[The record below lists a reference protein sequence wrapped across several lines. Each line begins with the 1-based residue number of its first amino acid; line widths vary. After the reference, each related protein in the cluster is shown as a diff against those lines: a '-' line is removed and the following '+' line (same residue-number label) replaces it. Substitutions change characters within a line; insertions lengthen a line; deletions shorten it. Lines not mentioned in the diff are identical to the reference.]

1 VLREYK
7 DETRNKLTKAIDRF
21 RLSDLARGW
30 SWRWRDLG
38 LPAKLLLL
46 TAIFVMLAEILI
58 FLPSVS
64 SFRVGW
70 LDERLTAAQLA
81 TLAAEGF
88 PGGDVPSG
96 LRAEMLR
103 TAQVKAIASRR
114 QGVRRLVLPVD
125 PQMTI
130 DAHYDLRQRPESL
143 WGDLSLRL
151 EQIGDAVAVFFARDG
166 RTIRVLGSIGD
177 DPDDLV
183 EIVMPEAPLKEAM
196 YGYAMNILWI
206 SVLISLGTAALVYF
220 ALSRLL
226 VRPMLNITRNMVHF
240 RQDPEDTS
248 RIIVPSG
255 RKDEIGTAE
264 HELSEMQRQL
274 SGVLLQKTRLAQ
286 LGLAVSKINHDLR
299 GMLANAQLLSDR
311 LTAIPD
317 PTVQR
322 FAPKL
327 IASLDRAI
335 NFCNDTLRFGRAE
348 EAAPRRELLR
358 LRPLVEEVGD
368 ALGLPREGSIDW
380 VLDIDDT
387 LRIDADR
394 DHLFRI
400 VSNLARNA
408 IEAIEGH
415 RGGAPGGE
423 IRIKAWR
430 DGRRVLVEVRDNGPG
445 VPAKAREHLF
455 EAFTGS
461 QRKGGTGLG
470 LAIAAEIVAVH
481 GGHLQLLDAK
491 DGAAFVFEIP
501 DRGGHAAH
509 EISAAPKGGPLP
521 TDDTE

>member
-1 VLREYK
+1 MLREHK
-7 DETRNKLTKAIDRF
+7 DETRNRLATTAERLG
-21 RLSDLARGW
+21 LSDLAHGW
-30 SWRWRDLG
+30 SWRWSKLG

-103 TAQVKAIASRR
+103 TAQVKAIASR
-114 QGVRRLVLPVD
+114 QHGVRRLVLPVD

-130 DAHYDLRQRPESL
+130 DAHYDLRQRPQSV
-143 WGDLSLRL
+143 WGDLALRL
-151 EQIGDAVAVFFARDG
+151 EQIGDAVAVFFATDG

-183 EIVMPEAPLKEAM
+183 EIVMPEAPLKAAM
-196 YGYAMNILWI
+196 YAYALNILWV
-206 SVLISLGTAALVYF
+206 SVLISLATAALVYL

-226 VRPMLNITRNMVHF
+226 VRPMMNITRNMVNF
-240 RQDPEDTS
+240 SQDPEDTS

-255 RKDEIGTAE
+255 RQDEIGTAE
-264 HELSEMQRQL
+264 RELSQMQRQL

-348 EAAPRRELLR
+348 EAAPRRELMR
-358 LRPLVEEVGD
+358 LRPLVDEVGE
-368 ALGLPREGSIDW
+368 ALGLPREGTIDW

-400 VSNLARNA
+400 VSNLVRNA
-408 IEAIEGH
+408 IEAIEGD
-415 RGGAPGGE
+415 RAGAPGGE

-445 VPAKAREHLF
+445 VPQKAREHLF

-470 LAIAAEIVAVH
+470 LAIAAEIIGVH
-481 GGHLQLLDAK
+481 GGHLELLDTK
-491 DGAAFVFEIP
+491 GGAAFQFDIP
-501 DRGGHAAH
+501 DRGGHHEVAAVPP
-509 EISAAPKGGPLP
+509 SVPRR
-521 TDDTE
+521 TDDIE